1 MFPEFKPEKITEAL
15 AAFPPKLSALAE
27 IFTAPEEMFEQQAS
41 AAGVPVP
48 PGPAKMTV
56 QFMQGI
62 ESMIFAVPFG
72 APSFGAPFGQIQT
85 QEQTQSSE
93 VSLGEAKTLEIKETP
108 KRPRVNIDIL
118 EA

>member
-48 PGPAKMTV
+48 PGPVKMAV

-62 ESMIFAVPFG
+62 EGVIPAGVPL
-72 APSFGAPFGQIQT
+72 APFGQT

-108 KRPRVNIDIL
+108 KRPRVNIEIL

>member
-48 PGPAKMTV
+48 PGPAKMAV
-56 QFMQGI
+56 QVMQGI
-62 ESMIFAVPFG
+62 ESMIPATPFG
-72 APSFGAPFGQIQT
+72 TPFEQT
-85 QEQTQSSE
+85 QTQSSE

-108 KRPRVNIDIL
+108 KKSRIEVEIL

>member
-48 PGPAKMTV
+48 PGPAKMAV

-62 ESMIFAVPFG
+62 ESMIPATP
-72 APSFGAPFGQIQT
+72 FGAPFGQTQT
-85 QEQTQSSE
+85 QEQTLSSE
-93 VSLGEAKTLEIKETP
+93 ESLGEAETLEIKETP
-108 KRPRVNIDIL
+108 KRPRVDIEIL